1 MSQAD
6 WSAGYEFSVTIDGV
20 AYPFA
25 KVDLGMTAK
34 EINRAN
40 SKYDPGF
47 SVIKAGIKGLTF
59 DLEGPW
65 KPDEAALEVGA
76 EYTWLYYPY
85 AAHLGYEFLG
95 IILDIS
101 HQNDQEDGPRM
112 NVKVKAQ
119 SDFDPIMVS

>member
-1 MSQAD
+1 MSQTD
-6 WSAGYEFSVTIDGV
+6 WSAGYEFTVEIDGV
-20 AYPFA
+20 EYPFA
-25 KVDLGMTAK
+25 KADLGMTAK
-34 EINRAN
+34 EINRSQ

-47 SVIKAGIKGLTF
+47 LVIKAGQKALTL

-76 EYTWLYYPY
+76 EYTWTYRPY
-85 AAHLGYEFLG
+85 AAHLGYEFIGL
-95 IILDIS
+95 ILDIS
-101 HQNDQEDGPRM
+101 HHNDQEDGPRA